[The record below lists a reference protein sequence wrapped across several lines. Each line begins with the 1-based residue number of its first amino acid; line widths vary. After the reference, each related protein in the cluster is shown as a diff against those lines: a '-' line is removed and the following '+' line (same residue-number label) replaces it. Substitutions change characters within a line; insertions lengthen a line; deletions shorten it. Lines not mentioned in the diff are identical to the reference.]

1 LICINRTSALE
12 RIFQTIAARFGAAES
27 LGRGVKTMTTVRIRL
42 TGSADD
48 ARTLMTAIH
57 ALDGVERIEE
67 VDDLTPHLDDED
79 SSSAGLSDDMGPGL
93 HDIEIEA
100 PHERAAKH
108 VCNIAYIVSDDLG
121 VPVEIVDEF

>member
-1 LICINRTSALE
+1 
-12 RIFQTIAARFGAAES
+12 
-27 LGRGVKTMTTVRIRL
+27 MPTVRIRV

-57 ALDGVERIEE
+57 GMDGVEHVEE
-67 VDDLTPHLDDED
+67 VDDLMPHLDDYD
-79 SSSAGLSDDMGPGL
+79 SSSAGLTDDMGPGL

-108 VCNIAYIVSDDLG
+108 VRNIADTIATDLG
-121 VPVEIVDEF
+121 IPIEIVDEF